1 MFLIIDPKE
10 VFMASTKSILHNLNV
25 VSCSLLMTC
34 APCCMLSA
42 AEAPATAKAE
52 HSSAKQLSR
61 EFASIA
67 KIATPAVVSIRT
79 QYAAKRSEPQR
90 SEGWEDQPNDPFQ
103 DEFWQRFFGF
113 PTPQRPEKKAPKMAQ
128 GSGFVVS
135 KDGYILTN
143 NHVVQDADQITVLL
157 NDGREF
163 TAKTI
168 GTDPNTDIALLKI
181 DGENFPY
188 LKLGNSDQI
197 DIGEWVIAIG
207 NPLGLQASVTVG
219 VVSAK
224 GRNDLDIARVEEFIQ
239 TDAAINRGNSG
250 GCLLN
255 LEGEV
260 VGMNTAIASNTG
272 GYMGIGFAIPSNL
285 LEHIMDQ
292 LRNSGHVV
300 RGFLGVSLQK
310 IDAKLAQ
317 AFNLSKSEGAL
328 VSEVVKDSP
337 ADKAGLRSGDVI
349 LKINNLLIENAGSL
363 RNSVSMLKPG
373 ETVLLTVMRN
383 KKEMVI
389 RATVGTHPENEIAAV
404 EVQNKVGVLVQ
415 DLTADLAQQLG
426 YETDK
431 GVLIKYIDPSSNA
444 SDVGLKRGQVIL
456 SVNQTPVRTAEEFY
470 KVVQENASNKR
481 LLLQIKAGQ
490 TVRYVTIELQ

>member
-1 MFLIIDPKE
+1 M
-10 VFMASTKSILHNLNV
+10 VSTKSIRHNLNV
-25 VSCSLLMTC
+25 VSCSLMMTC
-34 APCCMLSA
+34 APCCMLSSLSA

-52 HSSAKQLSR
+52 HNSAKQLSR

-79 QYAAKRSEPQR
+79 QYAAKRAEQQR
-90 SEGWEDQPNDPFQ
+90 SEGWEDQPNDPMQ

-113 PTPQRPEKKAPKMAQ
+113 PQPQRPEKKTPKMAQ

-135 KDGYILTN
+135 QDGYILTN

-157 NDGREF
+157 NDGNEF
-163 TAKTI
+163 TAKVI

-181 DGENFPY
+181 DGSNLPH
-188 LKLGNSDQI
+188 LKLGDSDQI

-285 LEHIMDQ
+285 LKHIMDQ
-292 LRNSGHVV
+292 LRNDGRVV

-317 AFNLSKSEGAL
+317 AFNLPKSEGAL

-373 ETVLLTVMRN
+373 ETVLLTVVRN
-383 KKEMVI
+383 KKEMVV
-389 RATVGTHPENEIAAV
+389 RATVGTHPETEMAAV
-404 EVQNKVGVLVQ
+404 DVQNKVGVLVQ
-415 DLTADLAQQLG
+415 DLTPDLAQQLG

-431 GVLIKYIDPSSNA
+431 GVLIKYIDPNSNA
-444 SDVGLKRGQVIL
+444 SDVGLKRGQLIL
-456 SVNQTPVRTAEEFY
+456 SVNQTPIHSADEFY
-470 KVVQENASNKR
+470 RVVKENTSNKR